1 MTISQTQEQNL
12 LQSLAN
18 NEQTAFRSIY
28 DGFYRYLVVTAY
40 AYLRDN
46 DLARDTAQE
55 VFVDLWRRRQDLP
68 EINSLKAYLRR
79 GVCNKSLDILRHRKR
94 WQTDDTIP
102 ETISDSSRTEQL
114 AETTE
119 LAEAVQKA
127 IGELPEKC
135 RAVFLLSRYEQ
146 LSHKEI
152 AEQLDISTKTIENQ
166 MTKALR
172 HLRMRLEEQGLMLWL
187 ILFLEKY
194 RG

>member
-1 MTISQTQEQNL
+1 MTLTQTQEQHL
-12 LQSLAN
+12 LQRLISG
-18 NEQTAFRSIY
+18 EQPAFRSIY

-55 VFVDLWRRRQDLP
+55 VFVDLWRRRQELP

-94 WQTDDTIP
+94 WQTEDAFP
-102 ETISDSSRTEQL
+102 ETISDNSRTEQL
-114 AETTE
+114 AETSE
-119 LAEAVQKA
+119 LTEAVQNA
-127 IGELPEKC
+127 IAELPEKC
-135 RAVFLLSRYEQ
+135 RTVFLLSRYEQ

-152 AEQLDISTKTIENQ
+152 AEKLDISTKTIENQ

-172 HLRMRLEEQGLMLWL
+172 HMRTRLEEQGFMLWL
-187 ILFLEKY
+187 LFILEKY